1 MKSDVHTGHKLDD
14 VGMSLVED
22 HLHIL
27 RILLLQLLLQ
37 VTATM
42 LILAE
47 RVDFALKGLELDVG
61 KAVDWNLIRNVA
73 Q

>member
-1 MKSDVHTGHKLDD
+1 MDSDVRTGHKLDD
-14 VGMSLVED
+14 VGMSLIED

-37 VTATM
+37 IAAAM

-47 RVDFALKGLELDVG
+47 RVNFALKGLELDIG
-61 KAVDWNLIRNVA
+61 KAID
-73 Q
+73 